1 MTVDTFNPQQDVISL
16 TDAALAHFSSALK
29 SRPDALVRLSTKE
42 SGCSGFAYELNIV
55 NAAEQGDVVLTPNAE
70 IRFAVASDALQ
81 LVKGTEIDMV
91 TEGVNRV
98 VKFNNPNVT
107 AECGCGESFTV
118 N

>member
-1 MTVDTFNPQQDVISL
+1 MSVDTFNPQQDVITL
-16 TDAALAHFSSALK
+16 TQSAISHFEAALKNK
-29 SRPDALVRLSTKE
+29 SDSLVRLSTRE

-55 NAAEQGDVVLTPNAE
+55 DAAEDTDIVLEPRDD
-70 IRFAVASDALQ
+70 IKFAVAEDALK